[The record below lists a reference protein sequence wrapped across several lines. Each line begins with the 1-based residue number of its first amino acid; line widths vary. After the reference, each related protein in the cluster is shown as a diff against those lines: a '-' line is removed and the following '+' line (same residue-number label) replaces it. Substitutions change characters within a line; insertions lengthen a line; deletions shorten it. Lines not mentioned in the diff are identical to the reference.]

1 MKIIKL
7 LKMKENI
14 YESIIFNDDLTVL
27 CPQELFEDLYT
38 LNFYLQTMQKK
49 FNFNDSLIIIHDKIN
64 NSVEIL
70 KNNREIYLDK

>member
-7 LKMKENI
+7 LKIKENI
-14 YESIIFNDDLTVL
+14 YESIIFNEDLTVL
-27 CPQELFEDLYT
+27 CPPELFEDLYT
-38 LNFYLQTMQKK
+38 LNFYLQTLQKK